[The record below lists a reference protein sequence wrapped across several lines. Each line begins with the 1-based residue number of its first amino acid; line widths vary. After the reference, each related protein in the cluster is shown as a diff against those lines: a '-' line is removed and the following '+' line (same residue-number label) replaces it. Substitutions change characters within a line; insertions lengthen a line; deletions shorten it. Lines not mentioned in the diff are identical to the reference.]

1 MAAVLEHSPAA
12 DVAIRA
18 TVARLARELVTID
31 AGLTPVADA
40 MTAAAATG
48 KRIRPALVAWSHE
61 AFGGRADDVTGAGVA
76 LELVHTSAL
85 VHDDVIDRA
94 DTRRGLPSVHAAFAA
109 RHADGWSGSAEDYG
123 RSVAILLGDVLLA
136 AAGAEL
142 LTCAVPATAL
152 GRAHAAFTRLCVE
165 VMAGQF
171 LDADAAARRDA
182 DLARALRIA
191 TLKSGR
197 YSVARPLE
205 LGAVLAGVDDAVAAG
220 LVAVG
225 DPLGVAFQLGDDLL
239 GVFGD
244 PAATGKPAGADLIE
258 GKRTVLVAETLARL
272 DGARRA
278 RFAAGLGDARLDA
291 DGVDELRAL
300 IERSGARGAVEGRIR
315 DTVEQ
320 AEAAIAALPLDA
332 PRRAEL
338 VAFAAWLVDRRQ

>member
-1 MAAVLEHSPAA
+1 MAAVLDHAEAA
-12 DVAIRA
+12 DAAVRAAVAE
-18 TVARLARELVTID
+18 LASELVAID
-31 AGLTPVADA
+31 AGLVSVADA

-48 KRIRPALVAWSHE
+48 KRIRPALVAWAHE
-61 AFGGRADDVTGAGVA
+61 AFGGRAADVTGAGVA

-109 RHADGWSGSAEDYG
+109 RHSADWAGSAEDYG

-136 AAGAEL
+136 AAGARL
-142 LTCAVPATAL
+142 LTCDVPPAAL
-152 GRAHAAFTRLCVE
+152 ARGHAAFTRLCVE

-205 LGAVLAGVDDAVAAG
+205 LGAVLAGVDDVTAAG

-244 PAATGKPAGADLIE
+244 PGATGKPAGADLIE

-272 DGARRA
+272 EGADHG
-278 RFAAGLGDARLDA
+278 RFAAGLGDAQLDA
-291 DGVDELRAL
+291 AGVDVLRGL
-300 IERSGARGAVEGRIR
+300 IEASGARAAVEARVR
-315 DTVEQ
+315 ETVEQ
-320 AEAAIAALPLDA
+320 AEGAIAELPVEA
-332 PRRAEL
+332 ARRGEL
-338 VAFAAWLVDRRQ
+338 VAFATWLVDRRQ